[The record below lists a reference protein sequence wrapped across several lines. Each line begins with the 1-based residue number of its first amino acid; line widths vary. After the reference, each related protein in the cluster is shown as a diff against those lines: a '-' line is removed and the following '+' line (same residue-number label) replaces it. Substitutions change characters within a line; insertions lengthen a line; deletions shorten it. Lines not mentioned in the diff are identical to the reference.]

1 MKKFTWSTVVILF
14 VLGTEDMYEMGDLSG
29 KYGYLN
35 GKNMYSFTGIDMNV
49 PLYGPYGSLGR
60 SVVLHANDRKGSRLV
75 CANIEPED
83 ATKLSGIANFTANP
97 YSIIN
102 GYVRMVR
109 ESRL

>member
-29 KYGYLN
+29 KYGSLN